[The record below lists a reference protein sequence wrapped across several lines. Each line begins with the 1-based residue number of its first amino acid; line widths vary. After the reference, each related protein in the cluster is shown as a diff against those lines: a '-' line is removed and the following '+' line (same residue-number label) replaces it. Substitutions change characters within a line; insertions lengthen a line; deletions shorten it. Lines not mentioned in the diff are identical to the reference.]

1 MSQFNI
7 VKAGERSSHANAW
20 TILVQK
26 AMLGEEVTV
35 AHNDKALLKLELQP
49 EVKQSFAATATG
61 VRALLVRLDGLLQ
74 AQGSN
79 SGGDAV
85 DREFHVICDNPMFRK
100 LGVQRPVAGFSGIA
114 TPSVGQV
121 WPW

>member
-1 MSQFNI
+1 MPQFNI
-7 VKAGERSSHANAW
+7 ARIGDRSSEANTW

-26 AMLGEEVTV
+26 AMLGEDVTV
-35 AHNDKALLKLELQP
+35 AHNDQAIARLELQP
-49 EVKQSFAATATG
+49 EMRQSFAASATA

-85 DREFHVICDNPMFRK
+85 AQEFNVICDNPMFRK
-100 LGVQRPVAGFSGIA
+100 LGVQRPGAGFSGVA